1 MCRSNI
7 NCNSRTNPQEQIPKL
22 KICFFESHFLNQ
34 SFAGIS
40 GILREACILTTI
52 SARDSDKS
60 VTFLFS
66 QLIYSLKNHVI
77 RVTMHKTFREFNG
90 KMYMLDELSYFGLE
104 KSDAEKRKAML
115 KKSGL
120 GVRCIKKANG
130 KYVVYREY
138 SGDINKED
146 GSSFFE

>member
-1 MCRSNI
+1 
-7 NCNSRTNPQEQIPKL
+7 
-22 KICFFESHFLNQ
+22 
-34 SFAGIS
+34 
-40 GILREACILTTI
+40 
-52 SARDSDKS
+52 
-60 VTFLFS
+60 
-66 QLIYSLKNHVI
+66 
-77 RVTMHKTFREFNG
+77 
-90 KMYMLDELSYFGLE
+90 
-104 KSDAEKRKAML
+104 ML